1 MKKALSLLSLL
12 IVASIVLSA
21 CAPTEV
27 IKTVVV
33 TEIVEGQTVE
43 KVITATPEPAKDP
56 FAEPVTIQFTTWLAD
71 PLFDEI
77 IAAYKTV
84 RPNVTVELTAIPVDQ
99 YITKVAVQL
108 AGSNPPDIGWQFER
122 VATSWIDLGAFAPI
136 TSVKEDAEFNFGEM
150 AEAPLALWT
159 DQEEIYGI
167 PFSTSPF
174 FISYNVDL
182 YEEAGLQTPK
192 ESLAKG
198 EWTWE
203 RLAADAAAIDA
214 LGDDVYG
221 FVPKDN
227 LMKSNPWMNIM
238 PAIWAYG
245 GDAWDR
251 DGTTCQLSSPES
263 VEAIKIY
270 QKMFIEGG
278 MVPLG
283 EEVKFANGN
292 VGIHIN
298 QLGRIKDYTE
308 VNFEVVPT
316 PSGPEGFFPAVGQA
330 AVVVFNASKHPEVAM
345 DFLKFFTNEENSLK
359 LAAKFPQIRQS
370 VLDTNV
376 IYDSN
381 PTIPHDDLKAA
392 VVDSIVNGTVLPSH
406 ANFEKIDLTM
416 QPFFERIWNGADAAA
431 ELAAGCEAIQP
442 FLNTK

>member
-1 MKKALSLLSLL
+1 MKKTSCLLSLL
-12 IVASIVLSA
+12 VVAGIILSA

-33 TEIVEGQTVE
+33 TEVVQGQTIE
-43 KVITATPEPAKDP
+43 KVVTPTPEQAKDP

-71 PLFDEI
+71 PLFDGI
-77 IAAYKTV
+77 IAEYKTL
-84 RPNVTVELTAIPVDQ
+84 RPNVTVELTAIPVDT
-99 YITKVAVQL
+99 YITKLAVQL
-108 AGSNPPDIGWQFER
+108 AGSNPPDVGWQFER

-136 TSVKEDAEFNFGEM
+136 TSIKDDPDYNFGDM
-150 AEAPLALWT
+150 AQAPLELWT
-159 DQEEIYGI
+159 KGEDIYGI

-182 YEEAGLQTPK
+182 YKQAGLQTPK
-192 ESLAKG
+192 ESMAKG

-203 RLAADAAAIDA
+203 RLAADAAAIDK
-214 LGDDVYG
+214 LGPVIYG
-221 FVPKDN
+221 LLSKDN
-227 LMKSNPWMNIM
+227 LMKANPWMNIM

-245 GDAWDR
+245 GEAWDR
-251 DGTTCQLSSPES
+251 DGTTCQLASPQT
-263 VEAIKIY
+263 VEAIKIF
-270 QKMFIEGG
+270 QKMFVEGG

-298 QLGRIKDYTE
+298 QLGRIKDFTKL
-308 VNFEVVPT
+308 NFEIVPT

-330 AVVVFNASKHPEVAM
+330 AVVVFSASKHQEVAL
-345 DFLKFFTNEENSLK
+345 DFLKFFTNEANSLK
-359 LAAKFPQIRQS
+359 LAAKFPQVRQS

-381 PTIPHDDLKAA
+381 PTIPHADMKAA

-406 ANFEKIDLTM
+406 ENFEKIDLTL
-416 QPFFERIWNGADAAA
+416 QPFFERIWNGAEVAT

-442 FLNTK
+442 FLSKK